1 MCAAKS
7 FGYEDDVRPMATR
20 MIDRNGHR
28 WGAAISAVILYIGL
42 IFDQR
47 WFAPAVCAILAVGVA
62 FGLRYSPLGATYRF
76 VKKTFKLG
84 IPVVPEE
91 EAPPRFAQLMGFVF
105 LLVATI
111 GFYSIENNTVGWT
124 FTMIVA
130 ALQTLLGATGVCVG
144 CEVYLVGKRL
154 SARSAV

>member
-1 MCAAKS
+1 
-7 FGYEDDVRPMATR
+7 MATR

-28 WGAAISAVILYIGL
+28 WGAAISAVVLYVGL
-42 IFDQR
+42 IFD
-47 WFAPAVCAILAVGVA
+47 WHFVAPLVCVVLGIGTA

-76 VKKTFKLG
+76 LKRTLSLQ

-105 LLVATI
+105 LLVGTF
-111 GFYSIENNTVGWT
+111 GFYGIENAALGWT

-130 ALQTLLGATGVCVG
+130 ALQTLLAATGLCVG

-154 SARSAV
+154 SARSAAA

>member
-1 MCAAKS
+1 
-7 FGYEDDVRPMATR
+7 MATR

-28 WGAAISAVILYIGL
+28 WGAAISAVILYVGL
-42 IFDQR
+42 IFD
-47 WFAPAVCAILAVGVA
+47 WHWVAPVVCVVLGIGTA

-76 VKKTFKLG
+76 LKRTLSLD
-84 IPVVPEE
+84 IPVEPEE

-105 LLVATI
+105 LLVATL
-111 GFYSIENNTVGWT
+111 GFYGIENAALGWT

-130 ALQTLLGATGVCVG
+130 ALQTLLGATGLCVG

>member
-1 MCAAKS
+1 
-7 FGYEDDVRPMATR
+7 

-28 WGAAISAVILYIGL
+28 WGAAISAVILYVGL
-42 IFDQR
+42 IFDAQ
-47 WFAPAVCAILAVGVA
+47 WVAPLVCLVLGIGVA

-76 VKKTFKLG
+76 VKRTFKLD

-91 EAPPRFAQLMGFVF
+91 EPPPRFAQLMGFAF

-111 GFYSIENNTVGWT
+111 GFYSIDSAAVGWT

-130 ALQTLLGATGVCVG
+130 ALQTLLGATGICVG

-154 SARSAV
+154 SARGAA

>member
-1 MCAAKS
+1 
-7 FGYEDDVRPMATR
+7 MATR

-28 WGAAISAVILYIGL
+28 WGAAISAVILYVGL
-42 IFDQR
+42 IFDWQ
-47 WFAPAVCAILAVGVA
+47 WMAPIMCVVLGIGTA

-76 VKKTFKLG
+76 LKRTLSLD
-84 IPVVPEE
+84 IPVEAEE

-105 LLVATI
+105 LLVATL
-111 GFYSIENNTVGWT
+111 GFYGIENAALGWT

-130 ALQTLLGATGVCVG
+130 ALQTLLGATGLCVG